1 MNIYRREL
9 RAHYKVL
16 IVWLIWMVFLIIS
29 GMYKF
34 KALSSNDANGLIKVF
49 PKSLQVIFG
58 ISGFNLN
65 TMIGAFGI
73 LFLYIILTA
82 TIHATMLGAEIISK
96 EERDRTSEFLFPKP
110 ISRDIVITQKL
121 LAAVT
126 NIIVLNLVTLV
137 ASILTVAAFANNFS
151 NNSMI
156 IVLDTALLLMQLLF
170 LSIGAVFAGLLKN
183 SKASA
188 AIATAIL
195 LGTYVM
201 WVVIDLNKNL
211 DLLKYLTPFKYFD
224 ASVIIKDGHLDPF
237 YTTLS
242 AIIIVVLITTTYLAF
257 NKRDLKV

>member
-16 IVWLIWMVFLIIS
+16 IVWMIWMVFLIIS

-34 KALSSNDANGLIKVF
+34 QALSANDANGLLKVF

-58 ISGFNLN
+58 ISGFNLS

-110 ISRDIVITQKL
+110 VSRNLVVTQKL

-126 NIIVLNLVTLV
+126 NVVVLNLVTLV
-137 ASILTVAAFANNFS
+137 TSILTVAAFAKDFS
-151 NNSMI
+151 NNGMV
-156 IVLDTALLLMQLLF
+156 IVLCSALLFMQLLF
-170 LSIGAVFAGLLKN
+170 LSIGAVFAGILKN
-183 SKASA
+183 SKVSAS
-188 AIATAIL
+188 IATAIL

-211 DLLKYLTPFKYFD
+211 EFMKYLTPFKYFD
-224 ASVIIKDGHLDPF
+224 ASVIIHDGHLDVF
-237 YTTLS
+237 YVSLS
-242 AIIIVVLITTTYLAF
+242 VILTIVLIITTYLAF